1 MFEKFHSF
9 FGSCKL
15 FLVFLFLTVASFTI
29 FGGVLHLTTQ
39 TYFILKGTMK
49 TPFWLGTYSKLYDQ
63 MLLILLVM
71 TQVGLR

>member
-29 FGGVLHLTTQ
+29 FGGVLH
-39 TYFILKGTMK
+39 FDHADILYPEG
-49 TPFWLGTYSKLYDQ
+49 YYENAV
-63 MLLILLVM
+63 LVGNIFE
-71 TQVGLR
+71 TIR